1 MKQRIG
7 LNSRMGIELTQN
19 IGKNLDGG
27 KSRKHCVESI
37 DKYEEMTQRRLH
49 DSGL

>member
-7 LNSRMGIELTQN
+7 LNSRVGIELTQN

-27 KSRKHCVESI
+27 KGNKHCAESF
-37 DKYEEMTQRRLH
+37 DKYEEMTQRLLH